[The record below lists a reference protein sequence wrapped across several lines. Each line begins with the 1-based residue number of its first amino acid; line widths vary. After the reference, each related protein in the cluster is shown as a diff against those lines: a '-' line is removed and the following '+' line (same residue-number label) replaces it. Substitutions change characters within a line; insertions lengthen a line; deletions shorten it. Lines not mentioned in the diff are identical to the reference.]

1 VSGQHPDADK
11 GWDARLYGE
20 HGRFVG
26 ELGAPVVALLAPRP
40 GEDILDIGCGDGFL
54 SRRIVETG
62 ARVVGIDA
70 SPDMVAAARA
80 AGIDAHVVD
89 AQRLD
94 YRSAFDAVFS
104 NAALHWMPDLDA
116 VFRGVHAALRPGGRL
131 VAEMGGHGNVAAVAT
146 AIRAVLE
153 RHGVP
158 MPARPWT
165 FPSVEDVRLRLEA
178 AGFRVT
184 QAELIPRPTPLAT
197 GIRPWLRNFANHLL
211 ADAPEPDRDDLE
223 AEIETLLAPALRD
236 GRGNW
241 TADYVRLRFAA
252 LR

>member
-1 VSGQHPDADK
+1 VTEQSGDADK
-11 GWDARLYGE
+11 GWDAQLYGE

-26 ELGAPVVALLAPRP
+26 ELGAPVVMLLAPRP

-54 SRRIVETG
+54 SRQIVEAG
-62 ARVVGIDA
+62 ARVVGVDA
-70 SPDMVAAARA
+70 SPDMVAAACA
-80 AGIDAHVVD
+80 VGIDAHVAD
-89 AQRLD
+89 AQRLT
-94 YRSAFDAVFS
+94 YRSTFDAVFS

-116 VFRGVHAALRPGGRL
+116 VFRGIHAALRPGGRL

-153 RHGVP
+153 RHNFPV
-158 MPARPWT
+158 PARPWT
-165 FPSVEDVRLRLEA
+165 FPSVEDVRYRLED
-178 AGFRVT
+178 AGFHVT

-197 GIRPWLRNFANHLL
+197 GIRPWLKNFANHLL
-211 ADAPEPDRDDLE
+211 AGAPAAERDAME
-223 AEIETLLAPALRD
+223 AEIEALLAPALQD

>member
-1 VSGQHPDADK
+1 VSEQSSGADK
-11 GWDARLYGE
+11 GWDARLYSE

-26 ELGAPVVALLAPRP
+26 ELGAPVVALLAPRQ

-54 SRRIVETG
+54 SRRIAEAG

-70 SPDMVAAARA
+70 SPDMIAAARA
-80 AGIDAHVVD
+80 AGIDAHVAD
-89 AQRLD
+89 AQRLA
-94 YRSAFDAVFS
+94 YRAAFDAAFS

-146 AIRAVLE
+146 AIRAVLQ
-153 RHGVP
+153 RHVL
-158 MPARPWT
+158 PARAQLWT
-165 FPSVEDVRLRLEA
+165 FPSVEDIRHRLEA
-178 AGFRVT
+178 AEFRVA

-197 GIRPWLRNFANHLL
+197 GIRPWLKNFANHLL
-211 ADAPEPDRDDLE
+211 AGAPEADRDALE
-223 AEIETLLAPALRD
+223 AEIEALLAPALRD

>member
-1 VSGQHPDADK
+1 VSEQPTGADK

-26 ELGAPVVALLAPRP
+26 ELGAPVVMLLAPRP

-54 SRRIVETG
+54 SRRIAEAG

-80 AGIDAHVVD
+80 AGIDAHVAD
-89 AQRLD
+89 AQQLV
-94 YRSAFDAVFS
+94 YQAAFDAVFS

-131 VAEMGGHGNVAAVAT
+131 VAEMGGHGNIAAVAT
-146 AIRAVLE
+146 AIRAVLQ
-153 RHGVP
+153 RRDLPVP
-158 MPARPWT
+158 AQPWT
-165 FPSVEDVRLRLEA
+165 FPSVEDLRQRLEG

-184 QAELIPRPTPLAT
+184 QAELIPRPTPLTT
-197 GIRPWLRNFANHLL
+197 GIRPWLKNFANHLL
-211 ADAPEPDRDDLE
+211 AGAPESDRDTLE
-223 AEIETLLAPALRD
+223 AEIEALLAPALRD

>member
-1 VSGQHPDADK
+1 MSEQSGGADK

-26 ELGAPVVALLAPRP
+26 ELGAPVVALLAPRQ

-54 SRRIVETG
+54 SRRIADAG

-80 AGIDAHVVD
+80 AGIDAHVAD
-89 AQRLD
+89 AQRLA
-94 YRSAFDAVFS
+94 YQAAFDAAFS

-146 AIRAVLE
+146 AIRAVLQH
-153 RHGVP
+153 HGL
-158 MPARPWT
+158 PAPAQPWT
-165 FPSVEDVRLRLEA
+165 FPSVEDLRHRLEA

-197 GIRPWLRNFANHLL
+197 GIRPWLKNFANHLL
-211 ADAPEPDRDDLE
+211 AGAPEAEREALE
-223 AEIETLLAPALRD
+223 AEIEALLAPVLRD

-241 TADYVRLRFAA
+241 SADYVRLRFAA